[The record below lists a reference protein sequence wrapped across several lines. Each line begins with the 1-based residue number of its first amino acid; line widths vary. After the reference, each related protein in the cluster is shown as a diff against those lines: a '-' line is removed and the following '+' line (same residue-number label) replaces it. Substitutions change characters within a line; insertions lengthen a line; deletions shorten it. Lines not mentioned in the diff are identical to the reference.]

1 MTRLVIFVYYR
12 LQNQLKEKRQELR
25 IMRMETTAMMRTVQK
40 QRMRM
45 TKTSLDRL
53 RTIMLRIRM
62 MMVMLRERKLTWM
75 RTLLQRRM
83 TCDGNRSVMNKQ

>member
-1 MTRLVIFVYYR
+1 M
-12 LQNQLKEKRQELR
+12 QNQLKEKRQELR

-53 RTIMLRIRM
+53 RAIMLRIRM
-62 MMVMLRERKLTWM
+62 MMVMVRERNLTWM
-75 RTLLQRRM
+75 RTLLQRRIT
-83 TCDGNRSVMNKQ
+83 TCDGN